1 MVRSVTGADASC
13 TRLIGSG
20 MDFGVAEW
28 EYGYALGKNVHMK

>member
-20 MDFGVAEW
+20 MD
-28 EYGYALGKNVHMK
+28 YGSMVMLSGRMFT